1 MKEIITRSEA
11 DVLLLAVK
19 ELKSAYEGLED
30 GDAGDALRHYDRASG
45 LLTTINI
52 DLDTIGEV
60 VY

>member
-1 MKEIITRSEA
+1 MKEIITRSVV

>member
-1 MKEIITRSEA
+1 MKEIITRSVV

-19 ELKSAYEGLED
+19 ELKSAYEGLEG